1 MNMQLKSY
9 LASAVLTAFTATTMY
24 GAIQGLTVSV
34 DGLSPA
40 EAVEKIRAA
49 KLKGDKSAWT
59 VYVKKGVYNFKT
71 PLVFTPADSGSVESP
86 VKWIGEEGAI
96 FSGGGK
102 IEDWRDDGNGVWSAP
117 IPVNEKG
124 EKIFFESLY
133 VNGRRADR
141 SRFPEKGELKFAKW
155 KERGVIDGA
164 VTNYFEEFTV
174 KGPEPKFLAGLSRE
188 ELDAVQ
194 CRIFVKWSYGAY
206 PVESYTSSN
215 GMIAVCGNVP
225 IASWK
230 RWNEDKHNYLF
241 FENVAAG
248 FTKPGQWFYDVKAGR
263 VKYRPLKGE
272 TIESFEAIAP
282 TSRLVSIVELKGD
295 LDKGEFVHDISFE
308 NIAFTAS
315 RTDGEVTKNGAI
327 RQYQLQAARSAGA
340 AVYSL
345 GAHRVKFERCR
356 VFNTE
361 NYAFKLD
368 DGCVSNVIRS
378 CEIYDAGAG
387 GIWVGNNRQ
396 NMLKMANEKW
406 RNLREPWNHPFVT
419 KSIVDTSTK
428 AVRFNVVD
436 NNLITHCGRVN
447 PEGCGIVL
455 THAADTKVTHNEITD
470 IYYTG
475 ISVGWTWGYWG
486 SYAQRNEISFN
497 LIKNIGQGRM
507 ADMGGVYT
515 LGASFGTVVTNNVIM
530 DVKSSSYGGWGMYN
544 DEGSEGI
551 HWENNLVVN
560 TSADSYHLHFG
571 RNNKVVNCIM
581 INGGTSKLCVSR
593 IEKHNQITFA
603 RNIIYW
609 PSGPVF
615 VRAPSWNKIRDG
627 LAKVKWNSNLF
638 WCTTGVTEL
647 NGPVIGTVGD
657 PCFVD
662 PKNGDWRLKKN
673 SPALKL
679 GFKPWDYS
687 LSGRRK

>member
-155 KERGVIDGA
+155 KERGVINGA
-164 VTNYFEEFTV
+164 VTNYFEEFTI

-248 FTKPGQWFYDVKAGR
+248 FTKPGQWFYDVKAGC

-361 NYAFKLD
+361 NYAFKFD
-368 DGCVSNVIRS
+368 DGCVSNVVRS

-486 SYAQRNEISFN
+486 SYGQRNEISFN

-507 ADMGGVYT
+507 SDMGGVYT
-515 LGASFGTVVTNNVIM
+515 LAASFGTVVTNNVIM
-530 DVKSSSYGGWGMYN
+530 DVKSRSYGGWGMYN
-544 DEGSEGI
+544 DEGSEGV

-571 RNNKVVNCIM
+571 RNNKVVNCVM

-593 IEKHNQITFA
+593 AEKHNQITFA
-603 RNIIYW
+603 RNIVYW
-609 PSGPVF
+609 KSGPVF

-627 LAKVKWNSNLF
+627 LAKVKWNNNLF
-638 WCTTGVTEL
+638 WCESGVTEL
-647 NGPVIGTVGD
+647 NGPVTGTVGD
-657 PCFVD
+657 PGFVA
-662 PKNGDWRLKKN
+662 PENGDWRLKKN